1 LGVYLVSTDKS
12 AHRVFSHGFSQGL
25 TMSFNKNSDARS
37 LPTKIAD
44 YRADLGERVLF
55 TEQDRAQKNV
65 KKREIEQFN
74 DLL

>member
-1 LGVYLVSTDKS
+1 LVVYLVSTDKS

-25 TMSFNKNSDARS
+25 TMSFNKIS
-37 LPTKIAD
+37 D

-55 TEQDRAQKNV
+55 TEQDRAQKNSE
-65 KKREIEQFN
+65 KREIEQFN